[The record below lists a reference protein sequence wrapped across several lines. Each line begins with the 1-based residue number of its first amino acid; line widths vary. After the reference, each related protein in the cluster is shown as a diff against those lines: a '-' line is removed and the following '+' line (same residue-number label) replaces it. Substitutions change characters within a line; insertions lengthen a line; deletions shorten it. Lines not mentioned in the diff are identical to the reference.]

1 MLGVMPNNTTTCY
14 TEARS
19 PMQPN
24 EQLSDEIIVEQIR
37 SVDQELYVLLVERY
51 QHKLF
56 RYAQSLMHVEH
67 KATDVVQ
74 EAFIKAFI
82 NLQGFDTQ
90 KKFSSWIYRIV
101 HNEAMN
107 SVKKYQ
113 KEVSLPEDFE
123 FASNEDIEADF
134 EQQEL
139 AAAVQA
145 RLQELPLMYAEPLAL
160 RYLEEKSYEEI
171 SDILHLPMGTVA
183 TRINRAKVL
192 MKHLCQNH

>member
-1 MLGVMPNNTTTCY
+1 MKLK
-14 TEARS
+14 
-19 PMQPN
+19 

-51 QHKLF
+51 QHKLL
-56 RYAQSLMHVEH
+56 RYAQSLMHDEH

-82 NLQGFDTQ
+82 NLQGFNTQ

-107 SVKKYQ
+107 SIKKYQ
-113 KEVSLPEDFE
+113 KEVSLPEDFD
-123 FASNEDIEADF
+123 FASNENIEADF
-134 EQQEL
+134 EQKEL
-139 AAAVQA
+139 VVAVQA
-145 RLQELPLMYAEPLAL
+145 RLQELPLIYAEPLAL

-183 TRINRAKVL
+183 IRINRAKIL